1 MNPLIEQAVALVADY
16 ERLRKDND
24 KLKELY
30 EDSRKEIKSLNY
42 DLKETMDLNTSL
54 KKRVKDLDCEVFV
67 LSSHRDLNA
76 KAKKRTEHYT
86 KLMTAKDREIDT
98 LRDEVAYLESKVANL
113 MDDKVEI
120 TQHFIDR
127 EEWIV

>member
-30 EDSRKEIKSLNY
+30 EDSRKEIKSLHS

-67 LSSHRDLNA
+67 LGSHRDLNA

-120 TQHFIDR
+120 TQHFINR
-127 EEWIV
+127 EEWVV